1 MKLHEKAAMMI
12 RTLMRDL
19 HVQDHIVFP
28 RDSNEAAFSS
38 STILAALDEDP
49 MKTMLRTML
58 QGWCDHEKTV
68 EARGQETQAPTQL
81 EEIYEQ
87 AGCTPGEARLLVLFG
102 HWGNDVISEA
112 AHYGLTVARR
122 QPDGTLLHNDG
133 TVDTLL
139 KGGKLEVVDIPPAPS
154 REHYWHKGRWN
165 APEPD
170 QSGAD
175 LG

>member
-1 MKLHEKAAMMI
+1 MKLNEKAALMI

-28 RDSNEAAFSS
+28 TAEGEGPFSS
-38 STILAALDEDP
+38 GTILAALDENP

-81 EEIYEQ
+81 EEIYER
-87 AGCTPGEARLLVLFG
+87 AGCTPNEARLLVLFG
-102 HWGNDVISEA
+102 HWSNDVISIA

-122 QPDGTLLHNDG
+122 QPDGTLLHADG

-139 KGGKLEVVDIPPAPS
+139 KGGTLEVVEIADAPS
-154 REHYWHKGRWN
+154 PDHYWHKGRWN

-170 QSGAD
+170 MSGEE

>member
-1 MKLHEKAAMMI
+1 MKLHAKAALMI

-19 HVQDHIVFP
+19 HVTDHIVFP
-28 RDSNEAAFSS
+28 KDESPFSS
-38 STILAALDEDP
+38 STILSALDEDP

-81 EEIYEQ
+81 EEVYERL
-87 AGCTPGEARLLVLFG
+87 GCTPGEARLMVLFG
-102 HWGNDVISEA
+102 HWSNDVISEA

-122 QPDGTLLHNDG
+122 QPDGTLLHADG

-139 KGGKLEVVDIPPAPS
+139 KGGVLEVVEIEPAPS
-154 REHYWHKGRWN
+154 PEHYWHKGQWN

-170 QSGAD
+170 MSGEE